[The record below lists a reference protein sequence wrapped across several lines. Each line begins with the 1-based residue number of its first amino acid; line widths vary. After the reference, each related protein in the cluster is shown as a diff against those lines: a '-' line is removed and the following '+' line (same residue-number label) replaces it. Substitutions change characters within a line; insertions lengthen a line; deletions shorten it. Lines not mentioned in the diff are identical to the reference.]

1 MQPLPQWAAVKRVL
15 ILGSTGSIGTQALDV
30 ISRARDAF
38 EVVGLSAGRDHR
50 QLIAQ
55 ARLHGVRKI
64 AVSDPDA
71 AAQAAE
77 LWTRGE
83 VLRGPEGLI
92 SLVAESGADLVL
104 NAIVGSAGLGPTIV
118 ALTEGIDVALANKE
132 SLVVGGELVTALAEA
147 TGARLIPVDSEHTA
161 MHHLLTG
168 EPPGVVEKLIIT
180 ASGGPFRGRTDLDD
194 VTVAQ
199 ALNHPTW
206 RMGGKI
212 TIDSATL
219 MNKGLELME
228 AHHLFGTPYDRI
240 DVVVHPQS
248 IIHALVQLCDGST
261 KAHMGYPDMRVAIGY
276 ALHHPERA
284 DLPIENLDLIELG
297 RLDFEA
303 PDLAA
308 FPCLRLAREAAV
320 AGGTAPCAL
329 NAANEIAVHAFL
341 TGRLG
346 FTGIARVID
355 GVLEQL
361 GSHRVHDF
369 EALYVTDSEARELA
383 NELIAVRA

>member
-1 MQPLPQWAAVKRVL
+1 MPQWVAVKRLL

-30 ISRARDAF
+30 VSRAKGAF
-38 EVVGLSAGRDHR
+38 EVVGLSAATGHT
-50 QLIAQ
+50 QLIQQ
-55 ARLHGVRKI
+55 ALEHDVTRI
-64 AVSDPDA
+64 AVTDPDA
-71 AAQAAE
+71 AARAGEQ
-77 LWTRGE
+77 WTGGE
-83 VLRGPEGLI
+83 VLNGPEGLI
-92 SLVAESGADLVL
+92 RLVAESQADLVV

-147 TGARLIPVDSEHTA
+147 TGARLIPIDSEHTA
-161 MHHLLTG
+161 LHHLLTG
-168 EPPGVVEKLIIT
+168 EPPGVVDRLIIT
-180 ASGGPFRGRTDLDD
+180 ASGGPFRGRRDLDH
-194 VTVAQ
+194 VTVEE

-228 AHHLFGTPYDRI
+228 AHHLFGTPYDKI

-276 ALHHPERA
+276 ALHHPDRA
-284 DLPIENLDLIELG
+284 DLPIAPLDLIKLQ
-297 RLDFEA
+297 RLDFEE
-303 PDLAA
+303 PDVEA
-308 FPCLRLAREAAV
+308 FPCLRLAREAAT

-329 NAANEIAVHAFL
+329 NAANEVAVHAFL
-341 TGRLG
+341 NGRLG
-346 FTGIARVID
+346 FGGIPKVIE
-355 GVLEQL
+355 GVLDQL

-383 NELIAVRA
+383 NELIGVRA